1 MHKCVVFVQKT
12 KEKLFLLDLKMSHED
27 VSTLSMRRILLSQTL
42 RAPSLTQGYRR

>member
-27 VSTLSMRRILLSQTL
+27 VSTL
-42 RAPSLTQGYRR
+42 LTTKIVTIF